1 MACEFQGTRTP
12 ASCHCCLHHL
22 PPATGVSHMSF
33 SHSLDSHTLS
43 SAACPLPNLHAPLLP
58 PTQQNWLQGVSQHW
72 FGCPGCLE
80 QAEGH
85 MARYQGGTGKS
96 CGVAPAD
103 HACISHETETP
114 MTAYDSAAFSPFH
127 LPPLPAQQA
136 WESHDVETTLA
147 LVRPLPPSPNCL
159 EVSALCQTEICTHD
173 FFVLV
178 FSSFHCDTRNEEA

>member
-1 MACEFQGTRTP
+1 
-12 ASCHCCLHHL
+12 
-22 PPATGVSHMSF
+22 
-33 SHSLDSHTLS
+33 
-43 SAACPLPNLHAPLLP
+43 
-58 PTQQNWLQGVSQHW
+58 
-72 FGCPGCLE
+72 
-80 QAEGH
+80 
-85 MARYQGGTGKS
+85 
-96 CGVAPAD
+96 
-103 HACISHETETP
+103 